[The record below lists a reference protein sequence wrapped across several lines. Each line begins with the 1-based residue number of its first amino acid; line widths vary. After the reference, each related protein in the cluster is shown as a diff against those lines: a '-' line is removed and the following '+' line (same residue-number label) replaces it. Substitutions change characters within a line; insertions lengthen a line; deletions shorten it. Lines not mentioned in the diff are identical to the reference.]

1 MFKEAKGYTRFE
13 EFQTILEAKDKKI
26 NEMIKELEIQKDLKE
41 DLEQVQREVDSLKQQ
56 IFDTQFNKQI

>member
-1 MFKEAKGYTRFE
+1 MFKETKGYTRFE

-56 IFDTQFNKQI
+56 IFDTQFNQQI

>member
-1 MFKEAKGYTRFE
+1 
-13 EFQTILEAKDKKI
+13 
-26 NEMIKELEIQKDLKE
+26 MIKELEIQKDLKE